1 MTAGARR
8 LHDHV
13 QGVVVWAGLGSV
25 QGNFDPRVV
34 RAWRRAG
41 RRVALHGRAPWE
53 QPCACGSSRAHVV
66 QRATK
71 ASCTAVGARS
81 VEAVFGTIPDG
92 GRPWLREAAAVL
104 LTDQSVSETAPGS
117 CRSLGRPSATPATA
131 PATSP
136 PSSWGPPALGRR
148 RPALLRTRA
157 SRSSRQRRATKPSR
171 SPYRLSATRRPSST
185 TSSTRAGGTPPDP
198 GFHSGLSGRPR
209 RQRQY
214 SLTEMRMRI
223 VSSHAYYPGH
233 AKTLRIR
240 LCPAP

>member
-1 MTAGARR
+1 MAFPSMTAGARR

-104 LTDQSVSETAPGS
+104 LTDQSVERNCARILSVARSSFRNPCHSPCDESAIFLGAACARPTPSSASTYEGLAQQSPEEGNEAKPLAIPALS
-117 CRSLGRPSATPATA
+117 DQASVLDHVVDACRGYASGPRVSLGPVRTA
-131 PATSP
+131 S
-136 PSSWGPPALGRR
+136 
-148 RPALLRTRA
+148 
-157 SRSSRQRRATKPSR
+157 
-171 SPYRLSATRRPSST
+171 
-185 TSSTRAGGTPPDP
+185 
-198 GFHSGLSGRPR
+198 
-209 RQRQY
+209 
-214 SLTEMRMRI
+214 
-223 VSSHAYYPGH
+223 
-233 AKTLRIR
+233 
-240 LCPAP
+240 